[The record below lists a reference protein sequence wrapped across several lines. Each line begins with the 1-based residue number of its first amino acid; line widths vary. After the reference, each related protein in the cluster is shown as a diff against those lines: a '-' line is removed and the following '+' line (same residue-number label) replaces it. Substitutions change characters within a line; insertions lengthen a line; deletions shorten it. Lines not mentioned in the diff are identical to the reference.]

1 MDNLTLL
8 GISITWSSLFYYPK
22 AFQIQIKQ
30 LNRYLLLYTKCRI
43 ITYLAYIWVCTF
55 FFELLNLIF
64 RYENSF
70 SSKLL
75 KDIFFSFEFQ
85 TGLTSSNPHWKITL
99 VVLTQHCEWRVE
111 KSINIETDVQVPYHL
126 TTKCAE
132 TFRSCFN
139 RGILRC

>member
-8 GISITWSSLFYYPK
+8 GISITWSSLFYYLK

-30 LNRYLLLYTKCRI
+30 LNRYLLLYTKCQI
-43 ITYLAYIWVCTF
+43 ITYSAYIWVCTF
-55 FFELLNLIF
+55 FFELLKLIF

-75 KDIFFSFEFQ
+75 KVIFFSFEFQ
-85 TGLTSSNPHWKITL
+85 TGLTSSNPHWNITL

-126 TTKCAE
+126 TTKCAK